1 MRSTGDLLDEET
13 RAALEDASA
22 RLSEPLPVVAD
33 AENGNLLHFPR
44 ESDNWVNLANSEK
57 LRTRLKSRGLSGR
70 LHLPPQLKSKL
81 PSRDAWGFPRMPST
95 VTMPVC
101 PTLSCDAARTE
112 LQGCQS
118 SFAFRGTEL
127 EGQYRFRQPGL
138 ISMVES
144 RYEQQMKDVRQV
156 LDQQHVAIVQSWGG
170 DGLRSELGDAQR
182 RMSQLDAKF
191 HAATNHLLRAQV
203 ADAAAREEAL

>member
-1 MRSTGDLLDEET
+1 
-13 RAALEDASA
+13 
-22 RLSEPLPVVAD
+22 
-33 AENGNLLHFPR
+33 
-44 ESDNWVNLANSEK
+44 
-57 LRTRLKSRGLSGR
+57 
-70 LHLPPQLKSKL
+70 
-81 PSRDAWGFPRMPST
+81 
-95 VTMPVC
+95 
-101 PTLSCDAARTE
+101 
-112 LQGCQS
+112 
-118 SFAFRGTEL
+118 
-127 EGQYRFRQPGL
+127 
-138 ISMVES
+138 MVES